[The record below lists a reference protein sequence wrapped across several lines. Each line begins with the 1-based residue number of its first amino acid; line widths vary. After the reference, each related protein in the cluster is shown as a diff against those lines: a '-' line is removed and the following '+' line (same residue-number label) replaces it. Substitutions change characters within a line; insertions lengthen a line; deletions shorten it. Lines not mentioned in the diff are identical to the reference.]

1 MNKRVGI
8 IVPTIGS
15 EYLEACLDSIKCQ
28 TYDNII
34 VYLVVD
40 GKKYGE
46 KVEDLFYS
54 CYNMNGFELIILPE
68 NVGNWN
74 DKNFYSHRIYA
85 GISQL
90 INCDY
95 VVYLDEDNYFEPNHI
110 ESLVNIIENNNLD
123 WTYSYRKIIDK
134 EGNYICNDEFE
145 SVGKYQKILDY
156 KLVDTSS
163 YMIKQ
168 EIAIRIAS
176 AWYGEWGIDR
186 QVYSILEQN
195 FPNFDSTKNYTLNY
209 RIGSSETSPK
219 KEFFLQG
226 NSRLKGEIPIQNNN
240 IKEFVY
246 KIG

>member
-15 EYLEACLDSIKCQ
+15 EYLEECLDSIKNQ

-34 VYLVVD
+34 VYLVID
-40 GKKYGE
+40 GDEYYDKVFDTIKYN
-46 KVEDLFYS
+46 LRNINF
-54 CYNMNGFELIILPE
+54 ITLPE
-68 NVGNWN
+68 NVGKWN

-95 VVYLDEDNYFEPNHI
+95 VVYLDEDNYFEPSHI
-110 ESLVNIIENNNLD
+110 ESLVNTIENNNLD
-123 WTYSYRKIIDK
+123 WAYSYRKIIDK
-134 EGNYICNDEFE
+134 DGSYICNDEFE

-195 FPNFDSTKNYTLNY
+195 FPNFDSTKEYTLNY

-246 KIG
+246 RVG